1 MTIYTVVG
9 SGTIGEW
16 VSKSFYDR
24 QAAINHALQCK
35 RAARYCHSAMDFIQ
49 LGVDPSITRDNY
61 HRHPITRSGGRNL
74 HYEVFENELVIDDF
88 MKQVM
93 VPDLC

>member
-9 SGTIGEW
+9 STDRGEW

-24 QAAINHALQCK
+24 QAAINHAAQCT
-35 RAARYCHSAMDFIQ
+35 RAARYCNSAMDFIQ